1 MRHQEHGPDSR
12 LVCEIRVKNHLDDC
26 WPSWTSWFG
35 ALSTT
40 KLDSGEV
47 LFSGTV
53 PDQAAVFGLLNKMRD
68 LNLKV
73 VSISIRAWKE
83 TGGADE

>member
-1 MRHQEHGPDSR
+1 MRHQEYGLDSR

-26 WPSWTSWFG
+26 WTSWFG
-35 ALSTT
+35 DLSTT

-53 PDQAAVFGLLNKMRD
+53 SDQAALFGLLNRIRD